1 VKRSVQNW
9 KNSRELTHGVQMN
22 VGQTAVIKAGVVV
35 AGPRRRQYCA
45 VYPGADFPLADAL
58 GGAQGDLITLQAQG
72 TVDAAL
78 QAAERLT
85 PPVATGARVSAK
97 D

>member
-1 VKRSVQNW
+1 
-9 KNSRELTHGVQMN
+9 MN

-35 AGPRRRQYCA
+35 AGPRGRQYCA

-85 PPVATGARVSAK
+85 PPVATARRFGTDRDVRGPSAITRNWLAR
-97 D
+97 